1 VVGLGLLAALAM
13 LGLKLQALRAL
24 EAEVVAMQTQA
35 RALEA
40 APAPAP
46 PASAPWVLPPY
57 DADARH
63 ALLEG
68 ELATA
73 EALTQ
78 MERVMVPGATPSSVE
93 LDARAGTVQVQV
105 AFKDKE
111 ALFAYLEALNRQ
123 EGPGPGVPARWKLLQ
138 ARPAAGGQ
146 SLGVAVIVSHWTN

>member
-1 VVGLGLLAALAM
+1 M

-24 EAEVVAMQTQA
+24 EAEVVTLQTQA
-35 RALEA
+35 RAWEA

-46 PASAPWVLPPY
+46 QASAPWVLPPY
-57 DADARH
+57 DAEARR

-68 ELATA
+68 EFATA

-78 MERVMVPGATPSSVE
+78 MERIMVPGATPSFVE
-93 LDARAGTVQVQV
+93 LDTRTGKVQVQV
-105 AFKDKE
+105 DFKEKE

-123 EGPGPGVPARWKLLQ
+123 EVPGSDAPARWQLLQ
-138 ARPAAGGQ
+138 ARPAAGAQ